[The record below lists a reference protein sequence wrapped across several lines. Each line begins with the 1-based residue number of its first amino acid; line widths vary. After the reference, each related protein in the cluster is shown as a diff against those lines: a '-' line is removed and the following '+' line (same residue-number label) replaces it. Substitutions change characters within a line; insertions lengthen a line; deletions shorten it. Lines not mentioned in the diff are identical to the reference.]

1 MIIRTLLPTARSLAA
16 RLTARKPGPL
26 WAGASVGG
34 AQRHDSAIDPM
45 RPRVEIPVCELDP
58 ASKDAARLRARGQFL
73 ARQDDWE
80 QLAAEIRSADAS
92 RALTAGLQSQAVLMC
107 EGARQDITEAIAEG
121 VERGDPLS
129 VQAAVASLEPLLA
142 EMPGCPVI
150 AYIVAMAHV
159 DAARA
164 WKGTAL
170 TGDLPPQRHEAYA
183 RHMAAAARL
192 NDLFDPF
199 EHETPLWAMVR
210 CAVLEVDPQP
220 HARVADDFEDLIDLD
235 PGNPHHL
242 VQFGWAL
249 RPIRFGSWE
258 MLDAQARRTALR
270 TADVWGVGGY
280 TWVYL
285 GALAEDQGAFRRL
298 DADLFV
304 EGLHDILARHPSQ
317 ATVNRMAALM
327 AYRVDGQA
335 DVGGARQRIANCFGW
350 VVQDYLRELHPLIWA
365 ESPARPNT
373 SCNDTVDVA
382 RLGQTRALATLSEF
396 FAPALDAGRRLVFA
410 PDGMR
415 MVKGG

>member
-1 MIIRTLLPTARSLAA
+1 MRTLIPAARSLGA
-16 RLTARKPGPL
+16 RLTDRKPGPL
-26 WAGASVGG
+26 WAGASVGKASRKNG
-34 AQRHDSAIDPM
+34 DRDRAQ
-45 RPRVEIPVCELDP
+45 PRVEIPVCEVDP

-80 QLAAEIRSADAS
+80 QMAAEIRTADTS

-121 VERGDPLS
+121 VDRGDALS
-129 VQAAVASLEPLLA
+129 VQAAVASLEPLLS
-142 EMPGCPVI
+142 EQPGCPII

-170 TGDLPPQRHEAYA
+170 TGDLPPERDEAYA

-192 NDLFDPF
+192 NDQFDPF

-242 VQFGWAL
+242 VQFGCAL

-258 MLDAQARRTALR
+258 MLEAQARRTALR
-270 TADVWGVGGY
+270 TSDVWGVGGY

-304 EGLHDILARHPSQ
+304 EGLHDILSRHPSQ
-317 ATVNRMAALM
+317 ATVNRMAALI
-327 AYRVDGQA
+327 AYRVSGQV
-335 DVGGARQRIANCFGW
+335 DVGGTRQRIADCFGW
-350 VVQDYLRELHPLIWA
+350 VVQDHLRELHPLIWA
-365 ESPARPNT
+365 ESPARASAP
-373 SCNDTVDVA
+373 CFDKIDMA
-382 RLGQTRALATLSEF
+382 RLGQTRALATLTEF
-396 FAPALDAGRRLVFA
+396 FAPAPNAGRRLVFA

-415 MVKGG
+415 PVEGG